1 MNNLMKYQIAFDKVS
16 EVTPLLVGEATE
28 EFKVK
33 SEEFMN
39 EVHDS
44 QYIKVPLV
52 GVFSAGKSSLL
63 NVFTQK
69 AGMLPVDTMPETAVA
84 YELYYG
90 QSECVELYRNGNKI
104 DTKSLAD
111 IKLLDTKPG
120 DIAKVYCTSEPI
132 KQLQERGVILV
143 DMPGIGSGIERH
155 DAAIFNYIKSG
166 TAFVLIVDAE
176 QGSLRGS
183 TLSFMHELS
192 QYNMYPAVMVSK
204 IDKKPESDV
213 NDIVE
218 YIKYQMTK
226 LGNTNPYVG
235 KICAVN
241 ENLADF
247 NSYINS
253 LDSETIVAEKLG
265 KKFKTIVNGVID
277 QLKIRIDLRT
287 KDIANVDET
296 LKKID
301 EEIANVK
308 EELPANNSEAD
319 TPEKSTQDV
328 LDNVRMAL
336 IAKSTDIAQMIIN
349 KDSEEN
355 IKSVIVSTVRA
366 EIISSLKEESG
377 QYSSALGSAVKDS
390 VADLA
395 TIEVDTDFMSDF
407 SDIFEVVNE
416 YIELLLAAGGLWGK
430 IAAFLL
436 PFLPDV
442 LNWLFGKS
450 DEEVLEEVKEQVTT
464 QCVDQ
469 VIEGIR
475 PTIYK
480 ITVDNQ
486 KRIQEKIQA
495 ELEPIQKEE
504 TALVKQI
511 VKENPDNVI
520 PAFYLPNLIYEC
532 ELPELKEML
541 SDKYAYSSHPLL
553 ARLKKHIADEEK
565 KQAIVGQQF
574 IDIEEND
581 VDGNP
586 HKLSEYVG
594 KGNYVLIDFWAS
606 WCGPC
611 MQEMPNVKAN
621 YDKYHPKGFNVVGLS
636 FDRAKEPWVK
646 AIKEKELNWV
656 HLSDLKFWQTIAA
669 STYGINAIPS
679 SLLVDPQGKVIARDL
694 RGEALGKKLAEI
706 YGE

>member
-1 MNNLMKYQIAFDKVS
+1 MKYQIAFDKVS

-450 DEEVLEEVKEQVTT
+450 DEEVLEEVKEKVTT

-495 ELEPIQKEE
+495 ELVSKMEKVKEGLNEKKADANKSKEE
-504 TALVKQI
+504 VESEIAKLNAAISKLNTI
-511 VKENPDNVI
+511 V
-520 PAFYLPNLIYEC
+520 
-532 ELPELKEML
+532 
-541 SDKYAYSSHPLL
+541 
-553 ARLKKHIADEEK
+553 
-565 KQAIVGQQF
+565 
-574 IDIEEND
+574 
-581 VDGNP
+581 
-586 HKLSEYVG
+586 
-594 KGNYVLIDFWAS
+594 
-606 WCGPC
+606 
-611 MQEMPNVKAN
+611 
-621 YDKYHPKGFNVVGLS
+621 
-636 FDRAKEPWVK
+636 
-646 AIKEKELNWV
+646 
-656 HLSDLKFWQTIAA
+656 
-669 STYGINAIPS
+669 
-679 SLLVDPQGKVIARDL
+679 
-694 RGEALGKKLAEI
+694 AEI
-706 YGE
+706 

>member
-1 MNNLMKYQIAFDKVS
+1 MKYQIAFDKVS

-377 QYSSALGSAVKDS
+377 QYSSALGSAVKES
-390 VADLA
+390 VTGLA
-395 TIEVDTDFMSDF
+395 TIEVDTDFMNDF

-450 DEEVLEEVKEQVTT
+450 DEEVLEEVKEKVTT

-495 ELEPIQKEE
+495 ELVSKMEKVKEGLNEKKADANKSKEE
-504 TALVKQI
+504 V
-511 VKENPDNVI
+511 E
-520 PAFYLPNLIYEC
+520 
-532 ELPELKEML
+532 
-541 SDKYAYSSHPLL
+541 
-553 ARLKKHIADEEK
+553 
-565 KQAIVGQQF
+565 
-574 IDIEEND
+574 
-581 VDGNP
+581 
-586 HKLSEYVG
+586 
-594 KGNYVLIDFWAS
+594 
-606 WCGPC
+606 
-611 MQEMPNVKAN
+611 
-621 YDKYHPKGFNVVGLS
+621 
-636 FDRAKEPWVK
+636 
-646 AIKEKELNWV
+646 
-656 HLSDLKFWQTIAA
+656 
-669 STYGINAIPS
+669 
-679 SLLVDPQGKVIARDL
+679 
-694 RGEALGKKLAEI
+694 AEI
-706 YGE
+706 AKLNAAISKLNTIVAEI

>member
-1 MNNLMKYQIAFDKVS
+1 MKYQIAFDKVS

-416 YIELLLAAGGLWGK
+416 YIEYLLAAGGLWGK

-495 ELEPIQKEE
+495 ELVSKMEKVKEGLNEKKADANKSKEE
-504 TALVKQI
+504 V
-511 VKENPDNVI
+511 E
-520 PAFYLPNLIYEC
+520 
-532 ELPELKEML
+532 
-541 SDKYAYSSHPLL
+541 
-553 ARLKKHIADEEK
+553 
-565 KQAIVGQQF
+565 
-574 IDIEEND
+574 
-581 VDGNP
+581 
-586 HKLSEYVG
+586 
-594 KGNYVLIDFWAS
+594 
-606 WCGPC
+606 
-611 MQEMPNVKAN
+611 
-621 YDKYHPKGFNVVGLS
+621 
-636 FDRAKEPWVK
+636 
-646 AIKEKELNWV
+646 
-656 HLSDLKFWQTIAA
+656 
-669 STYGINAIPS
+669 
-679 SLLVDPQGKVIARDL
+679 
-694 RGEALGKKLAEI
+694 AEI
-706 YGE
+706 AKLNAAISKLNTIVAEI